1 MLQMAIHLSIKQKL
15 VGKTPERLHRPDPD
29 QTGNQLSRAPVPALN
44 IKITIPLKYFSN
56 FQRFLDLPQIN
67 CEVELDLSLTRD
79 CVLSKHHSNITWVT
93 FQINNT
99 KIYVPVVTWSV
110 NGNIKFSEN
119 IKQKFKRTISW
130 NKYRSEITAQPK
142 SNNLDYLID
151 LTFKNDGF
159 FLLSFRNGDDDPAR
173 NYFDKYYMPLVEIK

>member
-1 MLQMAIHLSIKQKL
+1 M
-15 VGKTPERLHRPDPD
+15 
-29 QTGNQLSRAPVPALN
+29 
-44 IKITIPLKYFSN
+44 
-56 FQRFLDLPQIN
+56 
-67 CEVELDLSLTRD
+67 
-79 CVLSKHHSNITWVT
+79 LSKHHSNITWVT

-173 NYFDKYYMPLVEIK
+173 NYFDKYYMPLVEVK